1 MGVDFFVAFESG
13 TFYTVFVGKNKSLFQ
28 GGKKMDEQNQTNQPG
43 QGQAQP
49 VEAQKIETSNDAKN
63 MGVLCH
69 LLGFFT
75 SFVGPL
81 IIWLIKKDQMPYV
94 DHHGK
99 EALNFQITLAI
110 AYVIAGASAACF
122 VGIVLLPVVG
132 LADLIFS
139 IIACIA
145 ASKGEYYK
153 YPVSLRLIK

>member
-1 MGVDFFVAFESG
+1 
-13 TFYTVFVGKNKSLFQ
+13 
-28 GGKKMDEQNQTNQPG
+28 MDEQNQTNQPG
-43 QGQAQP
+43 QEQGQPQSQPQAQP
-49 VEAQKIETSNDAKN
+49 VEAQKIEVSNDAKN

-81 IIWLIKKDQMPYV
+81 IIWLLKKDQMPFV

-110 AYVIAGASAACF
+110 AYVVAWISIFCFIGAF
-122 VGIVLLPVVG
+122 LVPILV
-132 LADLIFS
+132 LADLIFC

-145 ASKGEYYK
+145 ASKGKYYK

>member
-1 MGVDFFVAFESG
+1 
-13 TFYTVFVGKNKSLFQ
+13 
-28 GGKKMDEQNQTNQPG
+28 MDEQTQTNQPG
-43 QGQAQP
+43 QGQP
-49 VEAQKIETSNDAKN
+49 VEAQKIEVSNDAKN

-75 SFVGPL
+75 SFFGPL
-81 IIWLIKKDQMPYV
+81 IIWLIKKDTMPFV

-110 AYVIAGASAACF
+110 AYVVGGVTSLICIGWFILLAAW
-122 VGIVLLPVVG
+122 

-153 YPVSLRLIK
+153 YPWCLRLIS

>member
-1 MGVDFFVAFESG
+1 
-13 TFYTVFVGKNKSLFQ
+13 
-28 GGKKMDEQNQTNQPG
+28 MDEQNQTNQPG
-43 QGQAQP
+43 QPQAQP
-49 VEAQKIETSNDAKN
+49 VEAQKVEVSNDAKN

-75 SFVGPL
+75 SFLGPL

-110 AYVIAGASAACF
+110 AYMVA
-122 VGIVLLPVVG
+122 G
-132 LADLIFS
+132 LAVLCIIGPFLIPIIGLVDLIFS
-139 IIACIA
+139 IIACVA

>member
-1 MGVDFFVAFESG
+1 
-13 TFYTVFVGKNKSLFQ
+13 
-28 GGKKMDEQNQTNQPG
+28 MDEQNQTNGQP
-43 QGQAQP
+43 QTQP
-49 VEAQKIETSNDAKN
+49 VEAQKIEVSNDAKN

-75 SFVGPL
+75 CFFGPL
-81 IIWLIKKDQMPYV
+81 IIWLIKKDQMPFV

-110 AYVIAGASAACF
+110 AFVVAWISIFCFIGAF
-122 VGIVLLPVVG
+122 LIPILV
-132 LADLIFS
+132 LADLIFC

-153 YPVSLRLIK
+153 YPWCLRLIK